1 MVKSSNVRSSRNPE
15 MPPPEIKELLPDVP
29 DGETNLLPEASTH
42 TDLKIW
48 FTVPENSDPDL
59 GEETVALFV
68 DGSPNALVTRRWN
81 QPIEDSDRYLE
92 VPQAWL
98 RSHDGEHL
106 FHYRVTIYNGE
117 SADSFDLP
125 MTLDTQRP
133 LLAADSKLIFPSDVL
148 PPYAITAAY
157 LAEPAHQDQVLAT
170 VPDYSAKKV
179 GDVISWYWER
189 SPGGRDPAAGTKT
202 LALSDVGQPVQVS
215 FSGDLL
221 RKDNGDFYATY
232 RVRDRAGNES
242 VLSVDEKLSVN
253 IRPPTPRKFPTV
265 KQADSTQM
273 GTGILN
279 PFRGTAG
286 VTVVVEASEVDPTE
300 VVRVDFIGLGGE
312 EGIGSVK
319 DVSPVTPGSL
329 EFAIAA
335 PVVAANI
342 PVSGDGRKVEIW
354 YWAGHDPQHSATY
367 TLTISELSAETL
379 GSIECPEA
387 EIGSP
392 ATLSKSKVASV
403 GASIE
408 IEKWAYHDNQHRINV
423 WAIASGVRTDF
434 LEDAPPTLDASRRFS
449 TPLPKDYV
457 ASLPLNSTFTL
468 YASVSFDLGHSYRA
482 FKPMPMKV
490 VT

>member
-15 MPPPEIKELLPDVP
+15 MPPPEINGLLPDVP
-29 DGETNLLPEASTH
+29 DGETNLLPEALTH
-42 TDLKIW
+42 TDLKVW

-59 GEETVALFV
+59 AEETVALFV

-98 RSHDGEHL
+98 RSNDGEHL
-106 FHYRVTIYNGE
+106 FYYRVTIYNGE

-148 PPYAITAAY
+148 PPNAITAAY
-157 LAEPAHQDQVLAT
+157 LADPAHQDQVLAT
-170 VPDYSAKKV
+170 VPDYSVKKV
-179 GDVISWYWER
+179 GDVIIWYWEL
-189 SPGGRDPAAGTKT
+189 SPGGREVAGTKT

-215 FSGDLL
+215 FTGDLL
-221 RKDNGDFYATY
+221 RKANGVFYATY
-232 RVRDRAGNES
+232 RVRDRAANES
-242 VLSVDEKLSVN
+242 VLSVDEKLDVN
-253 IRPPTPRKFPTV
+253 IRPPIPRKFPTV
-265 KQADSTQM
+265 RQADSTPA
-273 GTGILN
+273 GTGVLN

-286 VTVVVEASEVDPTE
+286 VTVVVSASEVDPTE
-300 VVRVDFIGLGGE
+300 AVRVDFIGLGGE
-312 EGIGSVK
+312 EGIGSVT
-319 DVSPVTPGSL
+319 DVSPTTPGGL

-342 PVSGDGRKVEIW
+342 PVSGDGRKVEIR

-367 TLTISELSAETL
+367 TLTISELSADAL

-387 EIGSP
+387 QVGSP
-392 ATLSKSKVASV
+392 ATLSKSKVASD
-403 GASIE
+403 GANIE
-408 IEKWAYHDNQHRINV
+408 IEEWAYHESLHRINV
-423 WAIASGVRTDF
+423 WAMASGVRTDF
-434 LEDAPPTLDASRRFS
+434 LKDAPAPLNDKGMFTTS
-449 TPLPKDYV
+449 LPKDYV
-457 ASLPLNSTFTL
+457 APLPLNGTFTL
-468 YASVSFDLGHSYRA
+468 YASVSFDQGHSYRA
-482 FKPMPMKV
+482 FKPISMKL